1 MTGQLACHE
10 IHKWYGPKAHSASL
24 AKQRSCSQALY
35 NQLMPL
41 QSMAQLYADHKAM
54 AEVLHNDNATI
65 QQLKDA
71 GIHHF
76 TYICLTCNHT
86 LLLLQRSTFAPCTT
100 CVSLIYQ
107 CPIHVHILTAEFDLV
122 LRDACYWPAALLQD
136 TLGIDSVEL
145 WPVVILMPWLWES
158 EFSLPNPV
166 AYLPQVGMDFTP
178 NMVSCFLRKILF
190 ALHTNRASSPCVSVS
205 CSSLCCVARNYCF
218 IR

>member
-1 MTGQLACHE
+1 
-10 IHKWYGPKAHSASL
+10 
-24 AKQRSCSQALY
+24 
-35 NQLMPL
+35 MPL

-100 CVSLIYQ
+100 FVSLIYQ